1 MTHYHDY
8 FWDTCD
14 ADHLTD
20 ILEMISKC
28 GYKLISVT
36 ESVYGYTS
44 HFTLFYDRTPED
56 KEN

>member
-8 FWDTCD
+8 CWDTFD
-14 ADHLTD
+14 ADYLTD
-20 ILEMISKC
+20 ILAMISQR

-36 ESVYGYTS
+36 ESVHGYTS
-44 HFTLFYDRTPED
+44 HFTLFYDRATED